1 MHDTT
6 APNNALGMMIH
17 THSLLWPWQ
26 DLACA
31 LDADDLHC
39 SRSPIAQIRNCSRTI
54 TTHHTST
61 HHELACVEAPPA
73 LSHLRTLDA
82 GDLHCSKAS
91 TRIWAQQQLLTEG
104 HAARHHCAGQ
114 HGPNPPN
121 LKGVVHLEVGG
132 RAGTA

>member
-6 APNNALGMMIH
+6 APNNALRMMIH
-17 THSLLWPWQ
+17 AHSLLWPWQ

-31 LDADDLHC
+31 LDAADLPLH
-39 SRSPIAQIRNCSRTI
+39 RSGTAAAPLP
-54 TTHHTST
+54 HHTSM

-73 LSHLRTLDA
+73 LSHLRALDA

-91 TRIWAQQQLLTEG
+91 IRIWAQQQLLTEG
-104 HAARHHCAGQ
+104 HAARHHRAGQ
-114 HGPNPPN
+114 HGPNPAN